1 MDDPTSTNRR
11 IRQRLR
17 RAAGQLTEDSSV
29 RDHLT
34 DDLAQPLI
42 DWALAQVEQ
51 TAVRTAYLPDETAA
65 PLLEEKVTAV
75 RAIMRLVNQLMRPI
89 TEGTAE
95 PEGEEV
101 MEEELTR
108 LFKNLVWLTGQPTD
122 LAHLRQ
128 AEKFRQIRRQPN
140 PDPAVAFQPL
150 MTLLEIESKPIAE
163 EEE

>member
-17 RAAGQLTEDSSV
+17 RSAGQLVEDSSV

-34 DDLAQPLI
+34 DELAQPLI
-42 DWALAQVEQ
+42 DWGLAQVEQ
-51 TAVRTAYLPDETAA
+51 TAVRTAHLPDETAA

-75 RAIMRLVNQLMRPI
+75 RTIMRLVNELMQPI
-89 TEGTAE
+89 TEQAAE
-95 PEGEEV
+95 PDSDDMVEEKII
-101 MEEELTR
+101 R
-108 LFKNLVWLTGQPTD
+108 LFKNLTWLTNQPVG

-128 AEKFRQIRRQPN
+128 VDAFLQIRRQPS
-140 PDPAVAFQPL
+140 PDPAAAFQPL
-150 MTLLEIESKPIAE
+150 MTLLKMENVPTE